1 MATTRKKDE
10 NVLEDGNPRL
20 KQRIL
25 KNGRKSLFLEYYLG
39 RLQKP
44 RLNEAGEQMYY
55 ESGDMM
61 GKPMF
66 VVKHIRKQEDLKLY
80 LVAKPRTPEEREQN
94 RQTLE
99 LAKKIRREREDEKA
113 QGERGYSLKVNKY
126 SNLFDFFSEY
136 YNKYSRTD
144 KRNILL
150 ALNRF
155 KSFIREKHPEQVVRK
170 PAKEIESINEA
181 WALKHKGVYGKH
193 EINPNEYYDFY
204 LKPGQFTETL
214 VSDFI
219 SYLKDNSKGSGASTA
234 YGRFRKVVARAHKE
248 GIIKNN
254 PCATIKSPSK
264 ETEFEKDTL
273 TAEEIRQLIKTHY
286 EGENTTIRRAFIVSL
301 FCGVRWCDVKEL
313 RYSNIDYSRNNL
325 TFEQA
330 KTRGHSKHSR
340 VTIPLRADVLQNI
353 GTPEEYGKTPN
364 DLIFNLPSHTM
375 CNKAIKHWA
384 KRAGIQKHITW
395 HCARHSFA
403 TNILTSGA
411 NIKVVADLLGHS
423 GLNYVQVYV
432 RAIDE
437 AKALA
442 VASLPEIGE

>member
-1 MATTRKKDE
+1 MATKVQRKQNPQLKE
-10 NVLEDGNPRL
+10 RLLSDGRT
-20 KQRIL
+20 
-25 KNGRKSLFLEYYLG
+25 SLYLEYYMG
-39 RLQKP
+39 RTQTP
-44 RLNEAGEQMYY
+44 RTSESGEPMYY
-55 ESGDMM
+55 ESGKMA
-61 GKPMF
+61 GRPMY

-80 LVAKPRTPEEREQN
+80 LIAKPRTPEEREKN
-94 RQTLE
+94 RQTQV
-99 LAKKIRREREDEKA
+99 LAENVRAQREQA
-113 QGERGYSLKVNKY
+113 MLQGEKGFSLNINKY
-126 SNLFDFFSEY
+126 ANIFDFFSDY
-136 YNKYSRTD
+136 YSKYTQTD

-150 ALNRF
+150 AINRF
-155 KSFIREKHPEQVVRK
+155 KSFIREKHPEQVIK
-170 PAKEIESINEA
+170 KSEKEIKKINEA
-181 WALKHKGVYGKH
+181 WEAKHKGVNGKH
-193 EINPNEYYDFY
+193 EINPNEHYLFF

-214 VSDFI
+214 VCGFV

-234 YGRFRKVVARAHKE
+234 YGRFRKVVARAYKD

-254 PCATIKSPSK
+254 PCANIKSPSK

-273 TAEEIRQLIKTHY
+273 TAEEIKQLIRTHY
-286 EGENTTIRRAFIVSL
+286 EGENAIIRRAFIVSL

-313 RYSNIDYSRNNL
+313 RYSNIDYSRNTL
-325 TFEQA
+325 SFEQA
-330 KTRGHSKHSR
+330 KTKGHSKHSR
-340 VTIPLRADVLQNI
+340 VTIPLRPDILQII
-353 GTPEEYGKTPN
+353 GRPEDYGKTKE

-375 CNKAIKHWA
+375 CLKALRHWTA
-384 KRAGIQKHITW
+384 RAGIEKHITW

-442 VASLPEIGE
+442 VASLPSIGD